1 MIIIEK
7 TCVYHD
13 NLGHVMRFFRM
24 DNKPVRREILGVN
37 FILTVLIDVLGNTK
51 AKREVCI
58 GVL

>member
-1 MIIIEK
+1 MMY
-7 TCVYHD
+7 TNTLDVYCTYT
-13 NLGHVMRFFRM
+13 
-24 DNKPVRREILGVN
+24 VRREILGVN